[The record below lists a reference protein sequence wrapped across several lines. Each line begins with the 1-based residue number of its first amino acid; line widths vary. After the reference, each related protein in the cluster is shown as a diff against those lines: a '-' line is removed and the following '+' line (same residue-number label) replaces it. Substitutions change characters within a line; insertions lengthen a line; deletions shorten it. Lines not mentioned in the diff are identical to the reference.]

1 MQQDYTDS
9 QIQVMNDSRD
19 LYQEAEDTY
28 AKGKALKDKADKLME
43 SIKGKSVASKEVQA
57 IVMDAT
63 ISYQSSRLL
72 FDKVSRFYEEIA
84 KSA

>member
-28 AKGKALKDKADKLME
+28 ARGNALKDKADKLME

-57 IVMDAT
+57 IVMEAS
-63 ISYQSSRLL
+63 ISYQSARVL